1 MAPYSKPRIVEERSP
16 WGDFFVSLPDTVLSF
31 MQLQNQLQFKAEE
44 AEKDRQF
51 SESQLYL
58 KDLMDTKQLLHKSL
72 LDSKKTAQEKGL
84 SFEVAFSKLDPSFTT
99 SGAPEATGNYM
110 NILQQEINQLEDEDA
125 NVGRELKLAGL
136 GALHAIDMDTDFNSM
151 IDGDEATAYQ
161 KAHPE
166 LLEQLGLTEF
176 PKSYIEG
183 AKNWLTEPE
192 VRKQQ
197 QENKVVDARLNILK
211 GWDLD
216 PTTENFELDPND
228 VRFSDQEKAITAFQI
243 DPTSSTVTTHIT
255 NALSAEADLK
265 PFKLYGQ
272 TWTSVG
278 SGYASTPAGRKE
290 IKAGTIVPHPDKY
303 RGMWFRTEYP
313 AGTSGEQKNILNQRK
328 DLDKRYTHLQ
338 NNLRG
343 IGKRASDSFNQH
355 LAWDPN
361 LEELPRADTFHEAGP
376 THRKNI
382 AKNFAVWFT
391 QKTEEGNDAD
401 NNAPGWMADVFY
413 AKENGGW
420 KDVERA
426 VTAVMDDTRFDR
438 IISDPAVLKETF
450 NWTGSEYKE
459 DAANEFFMRSYEMF
473 NLTEQLGR
481 DLDYS
486 FMKGVSRVGEI
497 DSTIQGDLDILKGLI
512 PGGNK

>member
-1 MAPYSKPRIVEERSP
+1 MAPYNKPRVVEERSP
-16 WGDFFVSLPDTVLSF
+16 WGEFFSSLPDTVLSF
-31 MQLQNQLQFKAEE
+31 MQLQHQIKFKAEE
-44 AEKDRQF
+44 AEKARQF

-58 KDLMDTKQLLHKSL
+58 KDLMNTKQLLHKSV
-72 LDSKKTAQEKGL
+72 LDSKKIAQAKGL
-84 SFEVAFSKLDPSFTT
+84 SFEVAFSKLDPSTVT

-110 NILQQEINQLEDEDA
+110 NILQQEINQFESADA
-125 NVGRELKLAGL
+125 SIGKELQFAGL
-136 GALHAIDMDTDFNSM
+136 GAQHAMEIDADFSGLIDTD
-151 IDGDEATAYQ
+151 ELTAYQ
-161 KAHPE
+161 KANPE
-166 LLEQLGLTEF
+166 LLEQLGLPEF

-183 AKNWLTEPE
+183 AKNWLTQPK

-197 QENKVVDARLNILK
+197 QENKVVNARLNILK

-228 VRFSDQEKAITAFQI
+228 VRFSDQEKAVIAFQI

-278 SGYASTPAGRKE
+278 SGYASTPAGQKE
-290 IKAGTIVPHPDKY
+290 IEAGTIVQHPDKY

-313 AGTSGEQKNILNQRK
+313 AGTSGEQKKTLNQRK
-328 DLDKRYTHLQ
+328 DLDKHYTGLQ

-343 IGKRASDSFNQH
+343 IAKKASDNFNEQ

-361 LEELPRADTFHEAGP
+361 LEELHRADTFHELGP
-376 THRKNI
+376 THRENI
-382 AKNFAVWFT
+382 AKNFATWFS

-401 NNAPGWMADVFY
+401 NNAPGWMERVFY
-413 AKENGGW
+413 ANGGW
-420 KDVERA
+420 EDVEMA
-426 VTAVMDDTRFDR
+426 VTAVMDDLRFDR

-486 FMKGVSRVGEI
+486 FMKGVSKVGEI